1 MSSRPRIRGTSG
13 ESVLESGEGNST
25 VGRLVSD
32 LSFIDPT
39 RRRFAARFR
48 MRSVCG
54 CIVCDHINLHSNL
67 RGWGRLSPS
76 GSLLFLSLFLSPF
89 LFPSLLFAPRARFR
103 RSVPIKAARIVF
115 KSVRAFFRVCLP
127 FWLLLLAH

>member
-1 MSSRPRIRGTSG
+1 MSSRARIRGTSG

-67 RGWGRLSPS
+67 RGWGRLFPS
-76 GSLLFLSLFLSPF
+76 GSLLSLSLSPF
-89 LFPSLLFAPRARFR
+89 LFPSLLFAPRAPFR